1 MYAYVLSEG
10 LGRSLGPLGLVY
22 ITGRKNVRH
31 DWCSVG
37 DDDAADFQSATGPKS
52 QNTTPYRFQPPFPG
66 KLARQSMG
74 RGDSRGGGRAGR
86 QGRSGSYNCVQVV

>member
-74 RGDSRGGGRAGR
+74 CLLYTSPSPRDRQKSRMPSSA
-86 QGRSGSYNCVQVV
+86 